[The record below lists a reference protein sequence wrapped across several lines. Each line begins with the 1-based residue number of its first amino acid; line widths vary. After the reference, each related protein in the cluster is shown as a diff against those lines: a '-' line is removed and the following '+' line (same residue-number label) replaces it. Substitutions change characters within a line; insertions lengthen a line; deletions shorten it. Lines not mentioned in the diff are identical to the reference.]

1 MTQWLPLDPVQHR
14 EAGWFQYK
22 DYGFAARDH
31 LVPVAMAEITQVL
44 PWYPLAF
51 VANEQGSRF
60 HLVALLSLQPGRN
73 LYLSPDSKWMAPYV
87 PSQYRGYPFAL
98 DGEGRLCIDA
108 DSGLFSESP
117 GALPIF
123 ENGELTER
131 TAQVKEFHEKRLEA
145 LALTQ
150 KLVDQLHAAGLISAW
165 AIRWRPGEKVQTVKG
180 YCGTDEERLRG
191 LAPEQY
197 AELAHSGA
205 LGLAY
210 VQLFSRP
217 RIADLQFRHRKQPGR
232 GAKAERHL
240 HAVEGE
246 SLDAMFGERGDE
258 FTFDFDR

>member
-1 MTQWLPLDPVQHR
+1 MTSWLPLDPVQHR
-14 EAGWFQYK
+14 EAGWLQYR
-22 DYGFAARDH
+22 DYAFAARDH

-44 PWYPLAF
+44 PWYPVAF
-51 VANEQGSRF
+51 IANERGDRF

-73 LYLSPDSKWMAPYV
+73 LYLSPEFKWQAPYV

-131 TAQVKEFHEKRLEA
+131 TAQVKEFHEKRRQA

-150 KLVDQLHAAGLISAW
+150 KLVDQLHAAELISAW
-165 AIRWRPGEKVQTVKG
+165 AIKWQLGEKVQTVKG
-180 YCGTDEERLRG
+180 YCGTDEERLRN

-197 AELAHSGA
+197 AALAHSGA

-210 VQLFSRP
+210 VQLFSRA
-217 RIADLQFRHRKQPGR
+217 RIADLQFRHRKQPGQ
-232 GAKAERHL
+232 GTKAERHL

-246 SLDAMFGERGDE
+246 SLDTMFGDGGED
-258 FTFDFDR
+258 FQFDFDR